1 MHGWRER
8 CRFSTV
14 AGKRVLTTFFI
25 VTAALGFGLLLLG
38 LVFDD
43 FLEFMDGDGGVLSA
57 PVIGAFLGAFGI
69 GGFVGTSATGN
80 VLVGLVVAGS
90 PASCSGGSRC
100 GSRSPSSACTPTP
113 RPPAATTS
121 ASSAGSSPH
130 HRGGGEILIRV
141 GGSPVKLVARADTE
155 IERGT
160 EVVVV
165 EVLSPTSV
173 RVMTTNELLEQ
184 E

>member
-1 MHGWRER
+1 MNT
-8 CRFSTV
+8 FFLVV
-14 AGKRVLTTFFI
+14 AG
-25 VTAALGFGLLLLG
+25 LGFALLLIG

-43 FLEFMDGDGGVLSA
+43 VLEFMDGDGGVLSA

-69 GGFVGTSATGN
+69 GGFVGTSATDN
-80 VLVGLVVAGS
+80 VVVGLISAGLAGLVLGWLALRLS
-90 PASCSGGSRC
+90 LAFLDMHTDATPASGDYLGQLGRVV
-100 GSRSPSSACTPTP
+100 TPVT
-113 RPPAATTS
+113 
-121 ASSAGSSPH
+121 
-130 HRGGGEILIRV
+130 RGGGEILIRMS
-141 GGSPVKLVARADTE
+141 GSPVKLVARADTD

>member
-1 MHGWRER
+1 M
-8 CRFSTV
+8 T
-14 AGKRVLTTFFI
+14 AFFL
-25 VTAALGFGLLLLG
+25 VTAALGFGLLVIG

-43 FLEFMDGDGGVLSA
+43 VLDFMDGDGGVLSA

-69 GGFVGTSATGN
+69 GGYVGTAATGN
-80 VLVGLVVAGS
+80 ALVGVAVAGGAGLVLGWIALKLS
-90 PASCSGGSRC
+90 LAFLDMHTDATPGSGDYLGQLGRVV
-100 GSRSPSSACTPTP
+100 TPIT
-113 RPPAATTS
+113 AA
-121 ASSAGSSPH
+121 
-130 HRGGGEILIRV
+130 GGEILIRV

-160 EVVVV
+160 EIVVV
-165 EVLSPTSV
+165 EVLSPTAV

>member
-1 MHGWRER
+1 MN
-8 CRFSTV
+8 
-14 AGKRVLTTFFI
+14 TFFL
-25 VTAALGFGLLLLG
+25 VTAALGFGLLVVG

-80 VLVGLVVAGS
+80 ALVGLITAAIAGLALGWVALRLS
-90 PASCSGGSRC
+90 FVFIEMHTDA
-100 GSRSPSSACTPTP
+100 TPTSGDYLGQLGRVVTP
-113 RPPAATTS
+113 IS
-121 ASSAGSSPH
+121 G
-130 HRGGGEILIRV
+130 GGGEILIRM
-141 GGSPVKLVARADTE
+141 GGSPIKLVARADAD
-155 IERGT
+155 IERGA
-160 EVVVV
+160 EIVVV
-165 EVLSPTSV
+165 EVLSSNAV